1 MKASLLTGVSASAL
15 LLVGSAQAADMA
27 AHPVYK
33 AQPVAPVWSWTGFY
47 VGGTLGGVWSR
58 NTVGDDPTA
67 TNPFLGT
74 FGLTGIDNNSAGV
87 IGGLEAGYNWQL
99 ANWVLGIEADI
110 SFSSLNQSTVGAA
123 ATTDVYQSRL
133 DWLSTVRGR
142 VGYAFDRWLVYGTGG
157 AAIADLKDTYT
168 SPTFAF
174 VAAPSA
180 TTWGWTAGGGVE
192 YAVADH
198 WTVKAEYLHVGFGN
212 RTVDNLS
219 TFGYGLVFKNQLDIA
234 RVGIN
239 YKF

>member
-1 MKASLLTGVSASAL
+1 MKRILLAGVGVLALASLAN
-15 LLVGSAQAADMA
+15 AADLPRQM
-27 AHPVYK
+27 YTK
-33 AQPVAPVWSWTGFY
+33 APPPMVAPYYNWTGFY
-47 VGGTLGGVWSR
+47 LGINGGGAWGTSNWSSTGDFDVSGGMIGGT
-58 NTVGDDPTA
+58 
-67 TNPFLGT
+67 
-74 FGLTGIDNNSAGV
+74 I
-87 IGGLEAGYNWQL
+87 GYNWQTGP
-99 ANWVLGIEADI
+99 WVFGLEGDVDWASVKGTTNNVGCLGGGC
-110 SFSSLNQSTVGAA
+110 SSENT
-123 ATTDVYQSRL
+123 
-133 DWLSTVRGR
+133 WLGTARGR

-174 VAAPSA
+174 VAAPGA

-219 TFGYGLVFKNQLDIA
+219 TFGYGLVFKDRLDIA